1 MDFEEEL
8 LGLTG
13 GGAASSKR
21 TKASKGSKSRRKRAT
36 SDSDDGSASDMD
48 LSQSDSD
55 APAASTSRSTSRR
68 KGHKSA
74 ERVDTDEDDSDEDE
88 GNKGRKGGAAK
99 ASDDNPY
106 PVEGIYRDTAERG
119 RISKLPELEREDFIA
134 TRKEE
139 INERAMRAEVAK
151 LARASDARR
160 GGAQDVDDE
169 DEDEGDDDDD
179 DGDYGGARET
189 RSRKVTGA
197 SKTKSEGLEKLKKSR
212 AEKGKKRDKADS
224 DDDDYEEPGRK
235 KGRKAS
241 PSSSA
246 SSDMD
251 VATSDDDA
259 APSSK
264 SVASK
269 KKGQKA
275 GPEPLGP
282 SELRDITLTRA
293 KLAEMCRASWFG
305 EWVVGAFV
313 RITVGPSR
321 DDPQAGNKYRIA
333 QVAGLKKAKEPYRVE
348 TTMAENEL
356 KLTIGSDKAVFGM
369 ASVSNSPFTDREY
382 VHYVGQCQ
390 AQKTSPPT
398 SKEAAKIKAQLAK
411 HTTYILTEEDLQKQ
425 LEASGANKRG
435 PGAKTRLKIQRDHAV
450 AAGDQAEIDR
460 VTKELAALD
469 APTGAEQDRARMINE
484 RNRANNREEV
494 RRAEAKAQDF
504 RRKQAELLARGDTDV
519 RVDPSARVKTMPRLN
534 YDSSRPQTPGSGA
547 ATPTKGG
554 PLAAA
559 NAAAANAETPR
570 QRGSKIELA
579 SQVAINVDDLLD
591 FWCAPPPSSSSS
603 SSLPVSLDEGSD

>member
-21 TKASKGSKSRRKRAT
+21 TKASKGSKSRRKRAK
-36 SDSDDGSASDMD
+36 SDSEDGSASDMD
-48 LSQSDSD
+48 LSESDSD
-55 APAASTSRSTSRR
+55 AAPAASTSRGGSRR
-68 KGHKSA
+68 RGHKSA
-74 ERVDTDEDDSDEDE
+74 ERVDTDEDESDEDE
-88 GNKGRKGGAAK
+88 GRKGGAAK
-99 ASDDNPY
+99 ATDENPY
-106 PVEGIYRDTAERG
+106 PVEGIYKDTAERS

-139 INERAMRAEVAK
+139 INERVMRAEVAK

-160 GGAQDVDDE
+160 GGAQDD
-169 DEDEGDDDDD
+169 DEGDDDDD
-179 DGDYGGARET
+179 DDDDDEYGGARET

-197 SKTKSEGLEKLKKSR
+197 TKTKSEGLEKLKRSR

-224 DDDDYEEPGRK
+224 SDDDYEEPGRK
-235 KGRKAS
+235 KNRKAS

-251 VATSDDDA
+251 VATSDEDD

-264 SVASK
+264 AAAAAAK
-269 KKGQKA
+269 KKGKKA

-282 SELRDITLTRA
+282 SELRDITVPRA

-305 EWVVGAFV
+305 EWLVGAFV
-313 RITVGPSR
+313 RVTVGPNK
-321 DDPQAGNKYRIA
+321 DDPQAGNKYRVA
-333 QVAGLKKAKEPYRVE
+333 QVTGLKKAKEPYRVE
-348 TTMAENEL
+348 AVMTEHDLE
-356 KLTIGSDKAVFGM
+356 LTIGTDKARFPM
-369 ASVSNSPFTDREY
+369 ASVSNGPLTDSEY
-382 VHYVGQCQ
+382 AHYVRMCQ
-390 AQKTSPPT
+390 TPKTAPPT

-425 LEASGANKRG
+425 LEASGSNKRG
-435 PGAKTRLKIQRDHAV
+435 PGAKTRMKIQRDHAV
-450 AAGDQAEIDR
+450 AAGDQAEVDR
-460 VTKELAALD
+460 LNRELAALD

-494 RRAEAKAQDF
+494 RKAEAKAQDF

-534 YDSSRPQTPGSGA
+534 YDSSRPQTPGPGSGA

-591 FWCAPPPSSSSS
+591 F
-603 SSLPVSLDEGSD
+603 